1 MTPIPYAPAD
11 KFTYNGTVYRIKT
24 VTANALEI
32 ASHSGQSL
40 WVAISELENLLGIR
54 GKAGLFQWHIAQR
67 KTAHY

>member
-1 MTPIPYAPAD
+1 MKIPYAPNDRFA
-11 KFTYNGTVYRIKT
+11 YNGTTYRIKT

-40 WVAISELENLLGIR
+40 WAAIAEFERLLNIK

-67 KTAHY
+67 GI